1 MRRRNVP
8 CSPCSGG
15 SSSCGC
21 CGLKEKLR
29 ILWDRTIGSIIS
41 INGITPDGDGDFTV
55 QAGNN
60 IDITPVSNGVKV
72 DMENPLTS
80 DVQIDA
86 DLVVNGDIIQNGSAY
101 ETHAEHIRTND
112 DYIFMRDNAMAG
124 LPTGD
129 FSGFQ
134 VKLYDGVNDGRLVID
149 RTGTAR
155 VGDVGDEQ
163 PLLTRDEASLMSNGH
178 LLMWDGANNKAV
190 TYNGELCRSY
200 TGNRSFS
207 ASVWRSDVTAPPD
220 FPYSAEL
227 QVSADLTGGDD
238 EYPIVSFSPY
248 NTENALFAPFC
259 DVFPAQGSDLGGV
272 KIYASALPTTQTS
285 LTYMIIKKVTH

>member
-1 MRRRNVP
+1 MIRRRGVP
-8 CSPCSGG
+8 DGG
-15 SSSCGC
+15 CGMC
-21 CGLKEKLR
+21 CRLKEKLEY
-29 ILWDRTIGSIIS
+29 LWDHTMGAIKSIR
-41 INGITPDGDGDFTV
+41 NITPDGDGNFDI

-60 IDITPVSNGVKV
+60 IEITPVSNGLSVGLQS
-72 DMENPLTS
+72 PLTDDLEVHA
-80 DVQIDA
+80 DVIVD
-86 DLVVNGDIIQNGSAY
+86 GDIIQRGSSY
-101 ETHAEHIRTND
+101 KTHAQHVFSTD
-112 DYIFMRDNAMAG
+112 DYIVMRDGALVG
-124 LPTGD
+124 LAQGD
-129 FSGFQ
+129 YSGFL
-134 VKLYDGVNDGRLVID
+134 VKKYDGVNDGRLVID
-149 RTGTAR
+149 RDGVAR

-163 PLLTRDEASLMSNGH
+163 PLLTRDEASVMSNGH
-178 LLMWDGANNKAV
+178 LLMWDGANDKAV

-259 DVFPAQGSDLGGV
+259 DVFPAQGSDLGGL

>member
-1 MRRRNVP
+1 MIRRKGVP
-8 CSPCSGG
+8 EGG
-15 SSSCGC
+15 CGMC
-21 CGLKEKLR
+21 CRLKEKLDY
-29 ILWDRTIGSIIS
+29 LWEHTMGAIMKIR
-41 INGITPDGDGDFTV
+41 NITPDGDGNFDI

-60 IDITPVSNGVKV
+60 IEITDASNGIVIG
-72 DMENPLTS
+72 MQSPLTDDLEVHA
-80 DVQIDA
+80 DVIVD
-86 DLVVNGDIIQNGSAY
+86 GDIIQRGSAY
-101 ETHAEHIRTND
+101 ETHAQHVFSAD
-112 DYIFMRDNAMAG
+112 DYIVMRDGALVG
-124 LPTGD
+124 LAQGD
-129 FSGFQ
+129 YSGFQ
-134 VKLYDGVNDGRLVID
+134 VKKYDGVNDGRLVID
-149 RTGTAR
+149 RDGVAR

-178 LLMWDGANNKAV
+178 LLAWDGANDKAV

-227 QVSADLTGGDD
+227 QISANLTGGDD

-259 DVFPAQGSDLGGV
+259 DVFPAQGSDLGGL

>member
-1 MRRRNVP
+1 MIRRRGVP
-8 CSPCSGG
+8 EGG
-15 SSSCGC
+15 CGMC
-21 CGLKEKLR
+21 CRLKEKLDY
-29 ILWDRTIGSIIS
+29 LWDHTMGAIMKIR
-41 INGITPDGDGDFTV
+41 NITPDGDGNFDI

-60 IDITPVSNGVKV
+60 IEIADASNGIVIG
-72 DMENPLTS
+72 MQSPLTDDLEVHA
-80 DVQIDA
+80 DVIVD
-86 DLVVNGDIIQNGSAY
+86 GDIVQRGSSY
-101 ETHAEHIRTND
+101 ETHAQHVFSTD
-112 DYIFMRDNAMAG
+112 DYIVMRDGALVG
-124 LPTGD
+124 LAQGD
-129 FSGFQ
+129 YSGFQ
-134 VKLYDGVNDGRLVID
+134 VKKYDGVNDGRLVID
-149 RTGTAR
+149 RDGVAR

-178 LLMWDGANNKAV
+178 LLAWDGAADKAV

-200 TGNRSFS
+200 TGNRSFT

-227 QVSADLTGGDD
+227 QISADLTGGDD

-259 DVFPAQGSDLGGV
+259 DVFPAQGSDLGGL
-272 KIYASALPTTQTS
+272 KIYASALPSTQTS

>member
-1 MRRRNVP
+1 MIRRRGVP
-8 CSPCSGG
+8 EGG
-15 SSSCGC
+15 CGMC
-21 CGLKEKLR
+21 CRLKEKLDY
-29 ILWDRTIGSIIS
+29 LWEHTMGAIMKIR
-41 INGITPDGDGDFTV
+41 NITPDGDGNFDI

-60 IDITPVSNGVKV
+60 IEITDASNGIVIG
-72 DMENPLTS
+72 MQSPLTDDLEVHA
-80 DVQIDA
+80 DVIVD
-86 DLVVNGDIIQNGSAY
+86 GDIIQRGSSY
-101 ETHAEHIRTND
+101 ETHAEHVFSVD
-112 DYIFMRDNAMAG
+112 DYIVMRDGAIAG
-124 LPTGD
+124 LAQGD

-134 VKLYDGVNDGRLVID
+134 VKKYDGVNDGRLVID
-149 RTGTAR
+149 RDGVAR

-178 LLMWDGANNKAV
+178 LLAWDGTNDKAV

-200 TGNRSFS
+200 TRNRSFS

-227 QVSADLTGGDD
+227 QISANLTGGDD

-259 DVFPAQGSDLGGV
+259 DVFPAQGSNLGGV

>member
-41 INGITPDGDGDFTV
+41 INGITPDGDGNFTV

-60 IDITPVSNGVKV
+60 IDITPVSNGIKV

-149 RTGTAR
+149 RSGTAR

-163 PLLTRDEASLMSNGH
+163 PLLTRDESEDMTPDS
-178 LLMWDGANNKAV
+178 LLMWDAVNMKAV
-190 TYNGELCRSY
+190 SYNGSL
-200 TGNRSFS
+200 
-207 ASVWRSDVTAPPD
+207 ASVIKGFVQVGPTPGWNNTGMYTDY
-220 FPYSAEL
+220 PYSLAITING
-227 QVSADLTGGDD
+227 VTPYD
-238 EYPIVSFSPY
+238 YPIVCFLPI
-248 NTENALFAPFC
+248 NDHNDKLAPFC
-259 DVFPAQGSDLGGV
+259 LTTTNTLTIF
-272 KIYASALPTTQTS
+272 ASEAPTTPTQLS
-285 LTYMIIKKVTH
+285 YIIIQEV